1 MSATFLGPGVVDTL
15 SKLNFNLSLEVVQGW
30 EAEACKSLNVP
41 GQSTLPSECQD
52 SQRYPVKLYLK

>member
-15 SKLNFNLSLEVVQGW
+15 SKLNFNLSVEVVQGW

-52 SQRYPVKLYLK
+52 NQHYPVKLYLK